1 MDEKLDNGMTRVW
14 AIWNYV
20 EAIILVAAG
29 VLACVFCN
37 NEGLR
42 HRRLR
47 HPRRRASLLDDRL
60 QL

>member
-37 NEGLR
+37 NDC
-42 HRRLR
+42 
-47 HPRRRASLLDDRL
+47 PSAASPSSTACFAS
-60 QL
+60 